1 MKARQVA
8 GGGRAVE
15 VPPERLRRWFDNFA
29 ARNGGIRDTRRTP
42 EAVTVTGGNG
52 TTATATVPFAPLP
65 PRVDGHA
72 SVPGLA
78 VDELVEHACRERR
91 IGLIL
96 VRAGAH
102 SVGIADG
109 DSVVASRTD
118 RHHVQGRTSA
128 GGWSQQR
135 FARRRQ
141 GQARQALRRA
151 ADDVAEVV
159 LAEVERLDAV
169 ILGGDRAALDELRA
183 DSRLRPALELVRGD
197 VLDVPEPRRR
207 VLDEAAV
214 RARAVEI
221 VITDPDTAQG

>member
-15 VPPERLRRWFDNFA
+15 VAPQRLRRWFDNFA
-29 ARNGGIRDTRRTP
+29 TRNDGIRGTERTP
-42 EAVTVTGGNG
+42 DAVTVTGGNG

-65 PRVDGHA
+65 PREGGHT
-72 SVPGLA
+72 SVAGLA
-78 VDELVEHACRERR
+78 VDELVEHACRNRR

-109 DSVVASRTD
+109 DSVVTSRTD

-151 ADDVAEVV
+151 ADDAAEVV
-159 LAEVERLDAV
+159 LAEVDRLDAV
-169 ILGGDRAALDELRA
+169 VLGGDRAALDELRA
-183 DSRLRPALELVRGD
+183 DSRLRPVFALVRGE

-207 VLDEAAV
+207 VLDEAAA

-221 VITDPDTAQG
+221 VIRDPGTAGG